1 MTIETGRIGRQQPF
15 SPPCSANLVPDPVAL
30 QGAGAVGQV
39 VLAGGDGH
47 RIGGA
52 KPGRMLAGRSLLA
65 HVCDGVAGPLA
76 VAVRADTTLP
86 EIPRAERII
95 DPPGLAGP
103 LAALVSAFAWAQ
115 GRGLSWVQ
123 LRPCDAPF
131 LPADLTH
138 ILLARAVSSGAP
150 AVLPESLDRL
160 HPACGLWHVS
170 LLALA
175 EERALSGRLSLIG
188 LAHAADHASVA
199 WQAGPGDDPFANI
212 NTPEDLLAAE
222 ARLSPRASQP

>member
-1 MTIETGRIGRQQPF
+1 M
-15 SPPCSANLVPDPVAL
+15 AL
-30 QGAGAVGQV
+30 QAAGAVGQV
-39 VLAGGDGH
+39 VLAGGDGR

-65 HVCDGVAGPLA
+65 HVCDGIAGPLA
-76 VAVRADTTLP
+76 VAVRADTSLP
-86 EIPRAERII
+86 DIPGAERII
-95 DPPGLAGP
+95 DPAGMGGP

-115 GRGLSWVQ
+115 VRGLPWVQ

-138 ILLARAVSSGAP
+138 ILLARAVSSGAL

-175 EERALSGRLSLIG
+175 EERAQAGRLSLIG
-188 LAHAADHASVA
+188 LAQAANYVTVA
-199 WQAGPGDDPFANI
+199 WEAGPGDDPFANI
-212 NTPEDLLAAE
+212 NTLEELAAAE